1 MQPLLITALTPAVWG
16 TTYAVTTELLPP
28 GRPLLSGLLRALPA
42 GLLLLAAT
50 RTLPHGSWWWRS
62 AMLGTLNIGV
72 FFTLLFAAAYRLP
85 GGMAAVLG
93 AAQPLVVAG
102 LTVLLLTERVKLRTV
117 VAGVLGAGG
126 VALAVLTASARLDAI
141 GILAGL
147 AGTMSMALGLTL
159 TKRWGRPEVSLLTAT
174 GWQLTA
180 GGLFLVP
187 LVVSVEGLPHT
198 LTVSNL
204 AGYAYLSLVGTLLA
218 YTVWF
223 WGLERL
229 PAANASLLG
238 LLSPLV
244 ATVVGWAVLGQALT
258 PVQIAGM
265 MLAFG
270 AVVWGQ
276 RQGSRA
282 GGSAKVAA
290 LDDVAAGAFASH
302 PEHGAAEPVGAGHV
316 ARRDPV
322 EHGQQRASQRVDGV
336 VPADLGTGAVRGP
349 DDAGPERVSLRE
361 HLDDRV
367 LGPAL
372 HPLPHLA
379 AGRVGPGA
387 GDVDEGQLGIQRGER
402 TRRRDREVVA
412 DPGVR
417 GLVHADRRR
426 AEAVEACVGAG

>member
-1 MQPLLITALTPAVWG
+1 MRALLITAVTPAVWG
-16 TTYAVTTELLPP
+16 TTYAVTTEFLPP
-28 GRPLLSGLLRALPA
+28 ERPLLSGMLRALPA
-42 GLLLLAAT
+42 GLLLLAVT
-50 RTLPHGSWWWRS
+50 RKLPRGHWWWRS
-62 AMLGTLNIGV
+62 AVLGMLNIGV
-72 FFTLLFAAAYRLP
+72 FFSLLFAAAYRLP

-102 LTVLLLTERVKLRTV
+102 LTVLLLSERVRLRTV

-141 GILAGL
+141 GIAAGL

-159 TKRWGRPEVSLLTAT
+159 TKRWGRPAASLLTST

-187 LVVSVEGLPHT
+187 LTLSVEGLPGA
-198 LTVSNL
+198 LTVSNV

-218 YTVWF
+218 YTIWF

-244 ATVVGWAVLGQALT
+244 ATVLGWAALDQSLT

-265 MLAFG
+265 VLAFG

-276 RQGSRA
+276 RAAGSPE
-282 GGSAKVAA
+282 VDV
-290 LDDVAAGAFASH
+290 LDDPVTEAVAGRTQH
-302 PEHGAAEPVGAGHV
+302 RAAEPVGAGHI
-316 ARRDPV
+316 ARRHPV
-322 EHGQQRASQRVDGV
+322 EQGQQRLGECVHGV
-336 VPADLGTGAVRGP
+336 VPADLGPGAVRRF
-349 DDAGPERVSLRE
+349 DDGRPERVTVR
-361 HLDDRV
+361 HDLDDRV
-367 LGPAL
+367 LGAAL
-372 HPLPHLA
+372 DPLPHLP
-379 AGRVGPGA
+379 AGRVGAGA
-387 GDVDEGQLGIQRGER
+387 GDVDERQVGVELDEHARGG
-402 TRRRDREVVA
+402 DREVVG

-417 GLVHADRRR
+417 RLVHSHRRD
-426 AEAVEACVGAG
+426 AETVETCVVAG